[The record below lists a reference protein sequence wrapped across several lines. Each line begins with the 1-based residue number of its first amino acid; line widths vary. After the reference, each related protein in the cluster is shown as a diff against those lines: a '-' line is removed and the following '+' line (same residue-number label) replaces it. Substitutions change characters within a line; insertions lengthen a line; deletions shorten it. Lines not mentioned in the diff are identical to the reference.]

1 MWRNIS
7 EFNSQWLSICLGS
20 SMVRTDASYA
30 SNVGSIPALGNIYS
44 PLVGIYIPTVG
55 GYIYFLLFYKY
66 K

>member
-1 MWRNIS
+1 
-7 EFNSQWLSICLGS
+7 
-20 SMVRTDASYA
+20 MVRTDASYA